1 MLTSRNPT
9 CVLRALAVGTI
20 TALLL
25 AAAST
30 AQEMPAAEK
39 EKVEALIKHLEG
51 LKDAKFVR
59 NDVEYDAQTAA
70 KFVRGKWEANA
81 AGIKTAKDFVE
92 KAASVSS
99 TTGKPYLIRF
109 KDGKEVKSRDY
120 LLAELEKLQKS
131 DQ

>member
-1 MLTSRNPT
+1 MARLSPSI
-9 CVLRALAVGTI
+9 AAMW
-20 TALLL
+20 LLL
-25 AAAST
+25 AVLGSAP
-30 AQEMPAAEK
+30 AQEMPAPEK

-59 NDVEYDAQTAA
+59 NGTEYDAATAA

-81 AGIKTAKDFVE
+81 AEIKSAKDFIE

-120 LLAELEKLQKS
+120 LLAELEKLEKS
-131 DQ
+131 PDE